1 MNIMSH
7 LINIYKDTLNYEE
20 GNQTAATVHLDTALS
35 FYYLKLYLNI
45 YTKTYIYGFKRQPR

>member
-1 MNIMSH
+1 MSH
-7 LINIYKDTLNYEE
+7 LINIYKDTLNCEE

-45 YTKTYIYGFKRQPR
+45 YTKTYIYGFKRQPRW